1 MTTGYSSLTLSHL
14 SLLASSLFYLGMQT
28 TFWRPPVTK
37 SPVAQTHSRNAQF
50 RLGKGHDF
58 QRPYQSSMIR
68 GRRGKF
74 GVAAVPI
81 AHTARVSRSKTR
93 EHSELAPLFVGG
105 TWTVSGTRIVWR
117 PIRNFLYL
125 SEGRV
130 AARNAENVR
139 TAIFGGASPA
149 RYGCCTVE

>member
-1 MTTGYSSLTLSHL
+1 MTTGYSSLTPSHL